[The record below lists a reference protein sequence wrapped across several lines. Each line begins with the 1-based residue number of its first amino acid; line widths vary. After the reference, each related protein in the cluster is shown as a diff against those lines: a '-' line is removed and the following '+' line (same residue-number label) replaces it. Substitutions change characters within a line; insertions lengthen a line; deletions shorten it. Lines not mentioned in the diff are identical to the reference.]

1 MGSKDNK
8 KDFQDSMIQAS
19 MLKKGQ
25 KRETIFKAI
34 EESDTRYDEDAEE
47 LKNLTEKQMKER
59 ENYKKKQD

>member
-1 MGSKDNK
+1 
-8 KDFQDSMIQAS
+8 